1 MVSKKV
7 AEKIRYL
14 EAKTRYERILREN
27 KALNEYATTGLF
39 KVIGDALGD
48 IFKSLK
54 LSAMDISNELKF
66 LGSQLLF
73 LGNPARLKKSKDN
86 YNRKRD
92 KILSEWEPIVKK
104 NMDAL
109 KNADALLTLSLAPS
123 LYLATQGVR
132 AGVAA
137 GKTAAEIIAAEDWQS
152 IRSKINKFGTST
164 PDNPNAGTELG
175 IGAVYDQM
183 KQQGNI
189 LAQLNDLFTSQSK
202 KAKNESRILEQD
214 DKSEKIDDPEEWLAT
229 LFELTGINL
238 EFSDTANEILEN
250 KIEMMSEMIPLIN
263 SANAVS
269 RVVKSDNLED
279 FEKLISEIS
288 NQQEIPRD
296 TLENL
301 KKIVEEIENQ
311 AKQVA
316 TSEEFANE
324 LSSSLEVELD
334 TLSQD
339 DLLNAAKKAVFQ
351 QAKSNFDKNQQKP
364 LKDATEEIEETKKD
378 LQLDKETLNL
388 IKTRK
393 DLPNASEFLK
403 VYDSYMKAYKEL
415 DSMT

>member
-238 EFSDTANEILEN
+238 EFSDTANKILEN

>member
-324 LSSSLEVELD
+324 LSSSLDVELD